1 MYARELFSAKSE
13 WPFHDYFSLDES
25 PIFWIKKI
33 GASILEKIKLQNKG
47 RAQFPSGCYIGENV
61 FIDESVKIPP
71 ICVIE
76 GPAYIGKNTI
86 IRPFAYIRGNV
97 IIGDNCVIGNSTEI
111 KNSILLDNVQVPHFN
126 YVGDSVLGNFV
137 HLGAG
142 AICAN
147 LRLDKK
153 PVTSKFGDEK
163 FATNLKKMGA
173 IIGDYS
179 EIACNVVLNPG
190 TVLPKHSKV
199 LPATYRVIP

>member
-1 MYARELFSAKSE
+1 MYARELFFLIIE

-33 GASILEKIKLQNKG
+33 GASILEKVKLQHKG
-47 RAQFPSGCYIGENV
+47 RAQSPSGCSIGENV
-61 FIDESVKIPP
+61 FIDESVKIPQ

-76 GPAYIGKNTI
+76 GPAYIGKNTT
-86 IRPFAYIRGNV
+86 IRPFAYIRENV

-111 KNSILLDNVQVPHFN
+111 KNSILLDSVQVPHFN

-142 AICAN
+142 VICAN
-147 LRLDKK
+147 LRKDKK

-190 TVLPKHSKV
+190 IVLPKHSKI
-199 LPATYRVIP
+199 LPAAYKVIP

>member
-1 MYARELFSAKSE
+1 MYARELFSVKSE

-86 IRPFAYIRGNV
+86 IRPFAYIRENV
-97 IIGDNCVIGNSTEI
+97 IVGDNCVIGNSTEI

-190 TVLPKHSKV
+190 IVLPKHSKI
-199 LPATYRVIP
+199 LPAAYKVIP

>member
-1 MYARELFSAKSE
+1 MYARELFSIKSE

-163 FATNLKKMGA
+163 FSTNLKKMGA

-190 TVLPKHSKV
+190 TILPKHSKI
-199 LPATYRVIP
+199 LPAAYKVIP